1 LKKGVLPLQVI
12 KEMIK
17 GGSIIGAGEAD
28 ISPASLDLPI
38 SDEIYRVEGIFQTK
52 LNERVR
58 DILERIRGFS
68 HDLKFPLERGVVY
81 LSRLGTSLN
90 LPESVYCYCNP
101 KSSTGRNDIHVRVL
115 ADGVPRYDT
124 GHSGYKGD
132 LWIAISPK
140 SYGVK
145 LYPGDKLSQMRF
157 FNEDTCF
164 DETELQI
171 AFEHFKL
178 LWLEDK
184 ALSYDEVKIRD
195 NDGSVILTANLSGK
209 VIGYQC
215 FGSGRVLD
223 FSYKEKYQVDDFF
236 TPICS
241 QNGIIY
247 LKRDG
252 FYILSTKERIRVPP
266 CLACEIIPMD
276 HRTGELRSHY
286 AGFFDPGWGYGVAGE
301 GQGRPATLEV
311 RPFEDLI
318 IRDGQPIAKA
328 IFEKMSE
335 EPEKHY
341 DQLSS
346 SHYKDQQKPRLSK
359 HFVRDTD

>member
-1 LKKGVLPLQVI
+1 MKKGVLPLQVI
-12 KEMIK
+12 REMVR
-17 GGSIIGAGEAD
+17 GGNIIGAEEAD
-28 ISPASLDLPI
+28 ISPASLDLAI
-38 SDEIYRVEGIFQTK
+38 SDEIYRVEGIFQAK
-52 LNERVR
+52 LGEKVR
-58 DILERIRGFS
+58 DILEKIRGFP
-68 HDLKFPLERGVVY
+68 HNLEYPLEKGVVY
-81 LSRLGTSLN
+81 LSRLKISLS
-90 LPESVYCYCNP
+90 LPESIYCYCNP

-157 FNEDTCF
+157 FNEDTRF
-164 DETELQI
+164 NETELQI
-171 AFEHFKL
+171 AFGHSKL
-178 LWLEDK
+178 LWFEDR
-184 ALSYDEVKIRD
+184 ALDYSEVKIRD
-195 NDGSVILTANLSGK
+195 NDGSVILTANLNGK
-209 VIGYQC
+209 LVGHQC

-223 FSYKEKYQVDDFF
+223 FSYREKYQANDFF
-236 TPICS
+236 APIYS
-241 QNGIIY
+241 RNGIIY
-247 LKRDG
+247 LKKGG
-252 FYILSTKERIRVPP
+252 FYILSTKERIKVPP
-266 CLACEIIPMD
+266 HLACEIIPMD

-286 AGFFDPGWGYGVAGE
+286 AGFFDPGWGYGENGE

-318 IRDGQPIAKA
+318 IRDGQAIAKA
-328 IFEKMSE
+328 TFERMSE

-346 SHYKDQQKPRLSK
+346 SHYKDQQSPTLSK
-359 HFVRDTD
+359 HFIKEE